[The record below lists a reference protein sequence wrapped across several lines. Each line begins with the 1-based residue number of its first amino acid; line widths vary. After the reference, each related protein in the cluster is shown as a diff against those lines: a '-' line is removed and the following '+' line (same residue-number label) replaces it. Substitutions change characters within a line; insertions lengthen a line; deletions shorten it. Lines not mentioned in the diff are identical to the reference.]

1 MLAHLQCIDGVTQQL
16 LLGQLKGKVFVKVV
30 INFRLIKT
38 YALVPQSNRMGV
50 LLHGQS
56 FTVIIWLR
64 GVRRWRFRYRYAL
77 VKSRHKEIITDITP
91 RAKVRARTYNNDNSI
106 NVRTVENVETSG
118 PKKGAWFFVAR
129 NPYKVVKIALQM
141 EDVHFC
147 GDLRMALPPTMVG
160 LRRDSFPGDP
170 SAVKGGWIG
179 PVVEKM
185 MASFPSYF
193 VVERSETS
201 SA

>member
-1 MLAHLQCIDGVTQQL
+1 MAHLQCVDGITQQL

-91 RAKVRARTYNNDNSI
+91 RAKCARARTTTTTASTYEPWEMWRQVGQKKVLGSLWHVI
-106 NVRTVENVETSG
+106 HTRWSKLPCKWKMWFIFVE
-118 PKKGAWFFVAR
+118 
-129 NPYKVVKIALQM
+129 I
-141 EDVHFC
+141 
-147 GDLRMALPPTMVG
+147 
-160 LRRDSFPGDP
+160 
-170 SAVKGGWIG
+170 
-179 PVVEKM
+179 
-185 MASFPSYF
+185 
-193 VVERSETS
+193 
-201 SA
+201 